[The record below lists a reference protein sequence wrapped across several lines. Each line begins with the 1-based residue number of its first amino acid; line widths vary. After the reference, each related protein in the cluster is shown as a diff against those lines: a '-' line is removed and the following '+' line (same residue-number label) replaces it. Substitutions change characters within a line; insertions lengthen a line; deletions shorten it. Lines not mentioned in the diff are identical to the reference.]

1 MCIWIKESCLYQNVH
16 FYSSRK
22 TMTEAKDLAA
32 KKDIKALEELSR
44 EEVRVVVWH
53 LFYFLILLLQ
63 HSNLVF
69 LYAI

>member
-1 MCIWIKESCLYQNVH
+1 
-16 FYSSRK
+16 
-22 TMTEAKDLAA
+22 MTEAKDLAA